1 MERALIRRNED
12 LSPKASIHVMVTL
25 VDVKMLLG
33 TILIDHL
40 PGSGWE
46 WW

>member
-33 TILIDHL
+33 TILITRPAH
-40 PGSGWE
+40 SRVE
-46 WW
+46 K